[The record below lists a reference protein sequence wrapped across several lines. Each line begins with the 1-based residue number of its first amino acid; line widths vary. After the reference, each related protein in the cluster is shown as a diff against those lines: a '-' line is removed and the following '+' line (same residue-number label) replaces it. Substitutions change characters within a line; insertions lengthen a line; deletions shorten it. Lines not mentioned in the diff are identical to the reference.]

1 MSGWVWAVIVA
12 VVIIVVLLIAYAAWQ
27 KRQRSSLQTK
37 FGPEYDRAV
46 TESDS
51 RRQAEKD
58 LLERQKRHEALNLT
72 ELEPATRER
81 HMESWR
87 QTQSRFVDAPAEAVR
102 DADRLVG
109 QVMTDRGYPMDN
121 FEQRAADISV
131 DHPDIVEN
139 YRAAHGISLA
149 SDHGQATTE
158 DLRQAM
164 VHYRSLFESLLG
176 TGANTSSTNG
186 SAMPGASST
195 GTSAQSTQSAPANA
209 NESSSAQ
216 AVPANADNPSTGA
229 VSGGAVGEGQG
240 SAYPP
245 SSSSSGEQTPT

>member
-1 MSGWVWAVIVA
+1 MSGWVWAVIIA
-12 VVIIVVLLIAYAAWQ
+12 VVIIVVILIAYAAWQ
-27 KRQRSSLQTK
+27 RRQRSTLQTK

-72 ELEPATRER
+72 ELEPATRQR

-87 QTQSRFVDAPAEAVR
+87 QTQARFVDAPAEAVR

-109 QVMTDRGYPMDN
+109 QVMTDRGYPMDD
-121 FEQRAADISV
+121 FDQRAADISV
-131 DHPDIVEN
+131 DHPDVVEN

-164 VHYRSLFESLLG
+164 VHYRSLFETLLG
-176 TGANTSSTNG
+176 TGTAASASNGASVAGRSSVPGTSSTETPSRDTG
-186 SAMPGASST
+186 SSSEAEVSST
-195 GTSAQSTQSAPANA
+195 GAL
-209 NESSSAQ
+209 
-216 AVPANADNPSTGA
+216 
-229 VSGGAVGEGQG
+229 GEAQG

-245 SSSSSGEQTPT
+245 SSSSPSGDQRDT

>member
-1 MSGWVWAVIVA
+1 MSGSVWAVIVV
-12 VVIIVVLLIAYAAWQ
+12 VVIIVVILVAYAAW
-27 KRQRSSLQTK
+27 KRRQRSTLQTK

-51 RRQAEKD
+51 RKQAEKD

-72 ELEPATRER
+72 ELEPATRQR

-87 QTQSRFVDAPAEAVR
+87 QTQARFVDAPAEAVG

-121 FEQRAADISV
+121 FDQRAADISV

-164 VHYRSLFESLLG
+164 VHYRSLFEALLG
-176 TGANTSSTNG
+176 TGAGTSVSN
-186 SAMPGASST
+186 GASVGGSSVS
-195 GTSAQSTQSAPANA
+195 GTSTT
-209 NESSSAQ
+209 ET
-216 AVPANADNPSTGA
+216 PS
-229 VSGGAVGEGQG
+229 SGGAEPSSGTDRSSTEGVGEAQG

-245 SSSSSGEQTPT
+245 SSSSPSGDLRGT

>member
-12 VVIIVVLLIAYAAWQ
+12 VVIIVLLLIAYAAWK
-27 KRQRSSLQTK
+27 KRQSSTLQTK

-46 TESDS
+46 TESDN
-51 RRQAEKD
+51 RRQAEKE
-58 LLERQKRHEALNLT
+58 LLERQKRHEALNIT
-72 ELEPATRER
+72 ELDPATRER
-81 HMESWR
+81 HMQSWQ
-87 QTQSRFVDAPAEAVR
+87 QTQARFVDAPAEAVR

-121 FEQRAADISV
+121 FDQRSADISV
-131 DHPDIVEN
+131 DHPEIVDN

-176 TGANTSSTNG
+176 AGSGDGRVSTV
-186 SAMPGASST
+186 
-195 GTSAQSTQSAPANA
+195 
-209 NESSSAQ
+209 SSSGGGSSG
-216 AVPANADNPSTGA
+216 DPSPVGA
-229 VSGGAVGEGQG
+229 VEQAEG

-245 SSSSSGEQTPT
+245 SSSSSGERLN

>member
-176 TGANTSSTNG
+176 TGATTSSTNG
-186 SAMPGASST
+186 SAMPGASS
-195 GTSAQSTQSAPANA
+195 GTTAPSTQPAPGNA

-245 SSSSSGEQTPT
+245 SSSSPGEQTPT

>member
-1 MSGWVWAVIVA
+1 MSGWIWAVIIA
-12 VVIIVVLLIAYAAWQ
+12 VVIIVVVLVAYAAWQ
-27 KRQRSSLQTK
+27 RRQRSSLQSK

-58 LLERQKRHEALNLT
+58 LLERQKRHEALNLR
-72 ELEPATRER
+72 ELEPATRDR

-121 FEQRAADISV
+121 FEQRSADISV
-131 DHPDIVEN
+131 EHPDIVEN

-176 TGANTSSTNG
+176 TGVSTSSTNG
-186 SAMPGASST
+186 SGVTGGPSTARGTTSGEPATSDANDSSRRDDAST
-195 GTSAQSTQSAPANA
+195 GT
-209 NESSSAQ
+209 
-216 AVPANADNPSTGA
+216 
-229 VSGGAVGEGQG
+229 VGEGQS

-245 SSSSSGEQTPT
+245 SSSSSEGQSTT

>member
-12 VVIIVVLLIAYAAWQ
+12 VVIIVVLLVAYAAWQ
-27 KRQRSSLQTK
+27 RRQRSSLQTK

-121 FEQRAADISV
+121 FEQRSADISV

-176 TGANTSSTNG
+176 TGSNTSLTNG
-186 SAMPGASST
+186 SGVAGGPSTASGASS
-195 GTSAQSTQSAPANA
+195 GQPARADA
-209 NESSSAQ
+209 NQSSSEAE
-216 AVPANADNPSTGA
+216 A
-229 VSGGAVGEGQG
+229 SGEVGEGQG

-245 SSSSSGEQTPT
+245 SSASSGEQTTI